1 MALNLTDKQV
11 IVSEVSEVASKAISL
26 VAADYRGLS
35 VSKITNL
42 RMKARSN
49 NIYLRVVRNTLARRA
64 VEGTSFAC
72 VQKELVGPLLL
83 AFSMTEPSAAARLL
97 QDFIKEN
104 EELRVKF
111 LSLSGKV
118 LSASDMGKVA
128 KLPTKDESMS
138 LVMSVMQAPI
148 SKMVRTINEP
158 HSKLVRTLLAVK
170 NSKEA
175 AVLTN

>member
-1 MALNLTDKQV
+1 MALNLTDKQA

-35 VSKITNL
+35 VSKMTNL

-49 NIYLRVVRNTLARRA
+49 SIYLRVVRNTLARRA

-72 VQKELVGPLLL
+72 VQDELVGPLVL
-83 AFSMTEPSAAARLL
+83 AFSMKEPGAAARLM

-104 EELRVKF
+104 EEFSVKF
-111 LSLSGKV
+111 LSISGRV
-118 LSASDMGKVA
+118 LNANDLGKVA
-128 KLPTKDESMS
+128 KLPTKDESIS
-138 LVMSVMQAPI
+138 LALSVMQAPI

-175 AVLTN
+175 A